1 MLPAA
6 DQRRMAG
13 ARGAPRAWEIEY
25 DQWQGGLPRL
35 VRLRALDGQAPV
47 DATLAVSQLETNVDV
62 PATAFTVEVPS
73 NTAEL
78 TLDEL
83 RAGRPAARTR

>member
-1 MLPAA
+1 
-6 DQRRMAG
+6 MAG
-13 ARGAPRAWEIEY
+13 AGSAPRAGEIEY
-25 DQWQGGLPRL
+25 DQWQGGFPRL

-47 DATLAVSQLETNVDV
+47 DATLALSQLETNVDV

-73 NTAEL
+73 NMAEL

-83 RAGRPAARTR
+83 RQAGPLRAR